1 MTGTTAKTPPFQP
14 LENRRVVLGV
24 TGGIAA
30 YKAVDLASKLTQ
42 QGALVDVILTE
53 GATRLVTAVTF
64 AALTHR
70 PVFKDMFE
78 APTELHVG
86 HIDLATRAEA
96 MLIAPATANT
106 IAKLA
111 LGISDNLLTA
121 TALATTAPLIVAP
134 AMNVKMYGHPAT
146 QENLR
151 RLEARGVH
159 IVGPASGRLATGI
172 SGPGRM
178 EEPETI
184 VGHVRLVLGKSG
196 DLAGRRIVVSAGGTH
211 EPLDPVRLLV
221 NRSSGKMGYA
231 LAEAAR
237 DRGADVTLVA
247 APTALPDPVGI
258 SVVHVETALDM
269 RSAVVGAAREADLLL
284 MAAAVADFRPSSPG
298 DTKMKRAGK
307 STLTLELEQN
317 PDIVA
322 EASGERLVKVAFAA
336 ETGDAADKAR
346 EKLAAKGAALIVAN
360 DVSEPGSGFGTDT
373 NRVTI
378 LGADGTREDLPLMDK
393 LAVAHHVLDRA
404 LPLLYPA

>member
-1 MTGTTAKTPPFQP
+1 VTRSTAQTPLFRP

-30 YKAVDLASKLTQ
+30 YKAADLASKLTQ

-53 GATRLVTAVTF
+53 SATRLVSTVTF

-70 PVFKDMFE
+70 PVFSDMFE

-121 TALATTAPLIVAP
+121 AALATAAPLVIAP
-134 AMNVKMYGHPAT
+134 AMNVNMYGHPAT

-151 RLEARGVH
+151 RLDARGVH

-172 SGPGRM
+172 IGPGRM

-184 VGHVRLVLGKSG
+184 VGHLRLVLGKSG
-196 DLAGRRIVVSAGGTH
+196 DMAGRRVVVSAGGTR

-247 APTALPDPVGI
+247 APTALPDPVGV

-269 RSAVVGAAREADLLL
+269 RSAVLDAARRADLLL
-284 MAAAVADFRPSSPG
+284 MAAAVADFRPGSADG
-298 DTKMKRAGK
+298 EKIKRSGRAA
-307 STLTLELEQN
+307 LTLELEQN

-378 LGADGTREDLPLMDK
+378 LGADGTREDLPVMDK

-404 LPLLYPA
+404 LPLLRPA